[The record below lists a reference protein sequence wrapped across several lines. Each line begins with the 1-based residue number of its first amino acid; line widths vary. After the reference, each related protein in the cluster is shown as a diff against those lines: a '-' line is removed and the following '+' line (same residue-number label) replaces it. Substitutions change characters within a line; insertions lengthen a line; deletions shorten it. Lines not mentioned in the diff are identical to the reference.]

1 MNDKLKT
8 MSPKDANSKA
18 QITISEFDHQAP
30 VNYVSDGSEE
40 QARQYADRESGL
52 RNKLSTL
59 GAIALGYTSLSSWIA
74 YSASAATALASGG
87 ANVLVWGMIIVGIC
101 NMAAAVT
108 IAEPASQ
115 FPNASG
121 QAAWVYRLHGRF
133 LTYLTSWTVLLGYVF
148 LSVAAQLITTTILLA
163 MVNLTFPDYVIETWH
178 VSMSIIVT
186 AAFAFLVA
194 GIASK
199 LVSRLNVFAFTWS
212 LVGFFVVALTLLIQ
226 SRGNYNTLQF
236 ALVDITNVSGWG
248 NNFIPWVLGLSQAAL
263 STTAL
268 DVPTHFSEEMANPSK
283 QVPIA
288 IFGALATSIVITLA
302 YAFLLVFTLPG
313 LQDIIT
319 TSTGFPFAEILRIKT
334 TRSGAIVLLL
344 IPLVSFLIT
353 SADVAMA
360 ASRCIYGFS
369 RQRGFPFSSFFGK
382 VNKKFDSPLA
392 AGLLVFFC
400 QSCIGCIYIGNTAA
414 FTAIISVPTLLLAV
428 SYSIV
433 AFVCLGARRRGGS
446 ERRPGG
452 SMGKVVHDG
461 RASDASECDSA
472 WDPPYKMPK
481 WFTIS
486 ANILTIVFTVLLY
499 LFLSLPPVWPVT
511 SANMN
516 YTSAILIG
524 SFLIPALCWIRYGKV
539 YQGPL
544 VH

>member
-30 VNYVSDGSEE
+30 VNYVSDGSQE

-52 RNKLSTL
+52 GNKLSTL

-133 LTYLTSWTVLLGYVF
+133 LSYLTSWTVLLGYVL

-163 MVNLTFPDYVIETWH
+163 MINLTFPDYVIETWH
-178 VSMSIIVT
+178 VSVSIIVT

-199 LVSRLNVFAFTWS
+199 LVSRLN
-212 LVGFFVVALTLLIQ
+212 
-226 SRGNYNTLQF
+226 F

-452 SMGKVVHDG
+452 SMGKVIHDG
-461 RASDASECDSA
+461 MASDASEGDSA

-486 ANILTIVFTVLLY
+486 ANILTIVFTVLLC